1 MKMLVGGKWIST
13 KENLAVC
20 DPFDNSLIDTVPKA
34 TEQDVLL
41 AIASAKRGYEI
52 ARKMPVHERAAILN
66 RTADYV
72 EKNKEDFAQTIA
84 REGSK
89 TIKEARKEANRCV
102 NTLRISAEESKRI
115 LGETIP
121 FDSFAGG
128 ENRVGYYY
136 RFPIGIVLAITPFND
151 PLNLV
156 AHKLGPA
163 FAAGNSVIL
172 KPATVTPLSAIKLAE
187 AFLTSGLPAECLQ
200 VLTGN
205 GN

>member
-1 MKMLVGGKWIST
+1 MKMLIGGKWIT
-13 KENLAVC
+13 KKETIEVH
-20 DPFDNSLIDTVPKA
+20 DPFDNSLIDVIPKA
-34 TEQDVLL
+34 SEKDALKS
-41 AIASAKRGYEI
+41 IESAKRGFEVV
-52 ARKMPVHERAAILN
+52 RKMTVYERAAILYK
-66 RTADYV
+66 TADFV
-72 EKNKEDFAQTIA
+72 EIHKEEFAITIA

-89 TIKEARKEANRCV
+89 TIKEARKEADRCV

-121 FDSFAGG
+121 FDSFPGG

-156 AHKLGPA
+156 ALKLGPA

-172 KPATVTPLSAIKLAE
+172 KPATVTPLSAISYPTIA
-187 AFLTSGLPAECLQ
+187 TWVQ
-200 VLTGN
+200 
-205 GN
+205 